1 MTKSNLK
8 NKEDAMVRFV
18 NIQNEIDALE
28 VASRGEEVRAALIRA
43 LEVVEAIHN
52 RKFHEN
58 GGEETNG

>member
-1 MTKSNLK
+1 
-8 NKEDAMVRFV
+8 MVRFV

-58 GGEETNG
+58 GGGETNG